1 MPSQLNANN
10 GASEEKSI
18 QRSQLELVNVKLLP
32 VSKYYLNYSFQSGK
46 LYLITGQNGAGK
58 STLLH
63 GLAGMTV
70 AAEGSICVGGLQ
82 LCHRNW
88 RGRNVWNKTALQSIH
103 YVPQHVEDM
112 WLGGTIRQELTLLV
126 KQYGAMEQALL
137 NRLESALT
145 DFGFD
150 PSTYERELISLSL
163 GEQKRVALA
172 IAFCLQGDWL
182 LLDEPLAAL
191 DEVAK
196 QLVVK
201 KLQTRKQE
209 GKGTIIVSHQL
220 TELMPI
226 IDQHLRIGSD
236 GLQEADKESDLEEAL
251 FLRLLAD
258 LEEAEEARLRIQASS
273 QHEQAVQASSQH
285 EQAVHDHHGRDQQI
299 SPLPSLFDP
308 RALMISM
315 MICTASLIFWNSW
328 LGIGLYAVLGIIITV
343 VLHREVSRWSG
354 IVIGFSL
361 MTFILVVVGGLTY
374 SPLGFE
380 WSSAFTIAQRM
391 LSLLVI
397 IVLGLPLLSLMTPFR
412 LQRALQQS
420 VAPLRKVVP
429 ALDSYALLISLIF
442 RFVPLLTGRWQ
453 TLQALCRSRFKIT
466 SSLSWSML
474 PALML
479 AYVRSILKLADQLA
493 TSLELRGFDRIN
505 SGPLLYAKVI
515 WRQQDSL
522 LIIVMLALMLL
533 NAAIHQWF

>member
-1 MPSQLNANN
+1 MPSQLKVNN
-10 GASEEKSI
+10 GASEEKFI

-32 VSKYYLNYSFQSGK
+32 VSKYHLNYSFQSGK

-63 GLAGMTV
+63 GLAGMTA

-82 LCHRNW
+82 LCHTNW
-88 RGRNVWNKTALQSIH
+88 RGRTVWNKMALQSIH

-112 WLGGTIRQELTLLV
+112 WLGGTIGQELTLLA
-126 KQYGAMEQALL
+126 KQYGSIEHDLL
-137 NRLESALT
+137 DRLKVALT

-172 IAFCLQGDWL
+172 IAFCLQGNWL

-191 DEVAK
+191 DNDAK

-201 KLQTRKQE
+201 KLHTRKQE

-226 IDQHLRIGSD
+226 IDQHLMIGSD

-258 LEEAEEARLRIQASS
+258 LEEAEEARVKI
-273 QHEQAVQASSQH
+273 QASSQH

-299 SPLPSLFDP
+299 SPLPSMFDP

-328 LGIGLYAVLGIIITV
+328 LGIGLYALLGIIITV

-354 IVIGFSL
+354 IVIGFSM

-453 TLQALCRSRFKIT
+453 GLQALSRSRFKIT

-493 TSLELRGFDRIN
+493 TSLELRGYDRIN
-505 SGPLLYAKVI
+505 SEPLLYARVI

-522 LIIVMLALMLL
+522 LIVVMLALMLL
-533 NAAIHQWF
+533 NAAIHLSI